1 MKQNQTIIT
10 NSSEETQLFAEK
22 LAQDMHGGEVI
33 CLYGD
38 LGYGKTTFIQ
48 GFARGLGLD
57 GRIISP
63 TFIIMRSYQ
72 ALSKKQTLG
81 FKTFYH
87 IDLYRINKEQEII
100 DLGLNEIMNNSEN
113 IIAIEW
119 PEKMGKLLPKNRI
132 DIIFEYLEEDKR
144 NIVIQE
150 HE

>member
-10 NSSEETQLFAEK
+10 NSSKETQLFAEK
-22 LAQDMHGGEVI
+22 LARNMHGGEVI

-38 LGYGKTTFIQ
+38 LGYGKTTFMQ
-48 GFARGLGLD
+48 GFARGLGLE

-72 ALSKKQTLG
+72 ANSKIQDSR
-81 FKTFYH
+81 FKNFYH
-87 IDLYRINKEQEII
+87 IDLYRINTEQEII
-100 DLGLNEIMNNSEN
+100 DLGLFELLNNSEN

-132 DIIFEYLEEDKR
+132 DIIFEYLGEDKR
-144 NIVIQE
+144 KIVIQE
-150 HE
+150 NE

>member
-1 MKQNQTIIT
+1 MKHNQTIIT

-22 LAQDMHGGEVI
+22 LARNMNGGEVI
-33 CLYGD
+33 CFYGD

-48 GFARGLGLD
+48 GFARGLGLE

-63 TFIIMRSYQ
+63 TFIIMRSYR
-72 ALSKKQTLG
+72 AKSKIQDSR
-81 FKTFYH
+81 FKNFYH
-87 IDLYRINKEQEII
+87 IDLYRINTPQEII
-100 DLGLNEIMNNSEN
+100 DLGLHELLNNSEN